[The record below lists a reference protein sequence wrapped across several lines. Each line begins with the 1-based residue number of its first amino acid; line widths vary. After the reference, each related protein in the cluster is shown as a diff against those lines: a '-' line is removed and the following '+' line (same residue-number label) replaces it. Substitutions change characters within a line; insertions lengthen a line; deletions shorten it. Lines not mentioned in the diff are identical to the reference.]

1 MISEPFENFHKE
13 IWNLTRKLLNL
24 KFLNTTF
31 CEKSLSEFKDS
42 LISDMKKL
50 NDKLSL
56 SRQMLHV
63 LEYSTD

>member
-24 KFLNTTF
+24 KFLKTF

-50 NDKLSL
+50 NDIKFVKTNVTFI
-56 SRQMLHV
+56 RV
-63 LEYSTD
+63 